1 MTLIKSRQTHRGSAA
16 QRPVPPGTPPE
27 QGRFGSHEQPGGP
40 AGSNRPARE
49 RSSDKKGPGASYSDR
64 GRSAL
69 RTAGLLGAA
78 ALLALVC
85 VLSLAVGAKQ
95 LTAGEVL
102 GGLTDPGSSA
112 YTVVHE
118 MRLPRTVLGL
128 LAGTALGLAGGLMQ
142 ALTRNPLADPGVLGI
157 NAGAAAAVV
166 TAISLF
172 GVTGYTGYIGFAF
185 LGAAAVSV
193 GVYAVGGG
201 RGATPARLA
210 LVGTA
215 LNAALVS
222 YVNAVQLLDTASL
235 DRMRFWTVGSLAR
248 AQDDINLKAL
258 PFVLTGVAL
267 ALLLARPLNAL
278 ALGEDA
284 ARALGSRPELT
295 RGAVIVAVTLLCG
308 AATAACGPIV
318 FVGLMVP
325 HMVRSLTG
333 PDLRWMLPYC
343 ALLAPVLMLGADVLG
358 RVLGRPAELQVGI
371 VTVVLGGPFFLY
383 FVRRRRVAQ
392 A

>member
-1 MTLIKSRQTHRGSAA
+1 MTLIKSRQTHGGSAPEGPA
-16 QRPVPPGTPPE
+16 PPGRPPRE
-27 QGRFGSHEQPGGP
+27 GETGRGEQPGGQT
-40 AGSNRPARE
+40 GRNRK
-49 RSSDKKGPGASYSDR
+49 SDEHGAAATRTPGAEGGR
-64 GRSAL
+64 GRFAM
-69 RTAGLLGAA
+69 RAAGLLGAA
-78 ALLALVC
+78 GLLLLVLI
-85 VLSLAVGAKQ
+85 LSLAVGAKQ
-95 LTAGEVL
+95 LSAAEVIS
-102 GGLTDPGSSA
+102 GLTDAGSSA

-128 LAGTALGLAGGLMQ
+128 LVGVALGLAGGLMQ
-142 ALTRNPLADPGVLGI
+142 ALTRNPLADPGLLGI

-172 GVTGYTGYIGFAF
+172 GVTGYTGYISFAF

-210 LVGTA
+210 LAGTA
-215 LNAALVS
+215 LNAALIS

-248 AQDDINLKAL
+248 AQDDTNLKAL
-258 PFVLTGVAL
+258 PFVLAGVLLAL
-267 ALLLARPLNAL
+267 ALARPLNAL
-278 ALGEDA
+278 ALGDDA
-284 ARALGSRPELT
+284 ARALGSRPTVT
-295 RGAVIVAVTLLCG
+295 RGVAIVAVTLLCG

>member
-1 MTLIKSRQTHRGSAA
+1 MTLIKSRQTTGSS
-16 QRPVPPGTPPE
+16 QPPGAADPGPSPEAERRAQE
-27 QGRFGSHEQPGGP
+27 QGRPEEATP
-40 AGSNRPARE
+40 AAECE
-49 RSSDKKGPGASYSDR
+49 RSATG
-64 GRSAL
+64 GRTVFVL
-69 RTAGLLGAA
+69 RAAGLAGAA
-78 ALLALVC
+78 GVLLLVLAL
-85 VLSLAVGAKQ
+85 SIAVGAKQ
-95 LTAGEVL
+95 LSLSEVL
-102 GGLTDPGSSA
+102 QGLADPGSHS
-112 YTVVHE
+112 YPVVHE

-128 LAGTALGLAGGLMQ
+128 IAGAALGLAGGVMQ
-142 ALTRNPLADPGVLGI
+142 ALTRNPLADPGLLGI
-157 NAGAAAAVV
+157 NGGAAAAVV
-166 TAISLF
+166 TAISFF
-172 GVTGYTGYIGFAF
+172 GVSGYTGYVGFAF
-185 LGAAAVSV
+185 AGAAAVAV
-193 GVYAVGGG
+193 AVYAVGGG

-210 LVGTA
+210 LAGTA
-215 LNAALVS
+215 LNAALIS

-248 AQDDINLKAL
+248 AQDDVNLKAL
-258 PFVLTGVAL
+258 PFVAAGVLLAL
-267 ALLLARPLNAL
+267 ALARPLNAL
-278 ALGEDA
+278 ALGDEA

-295 RGAVIVAVTLLCG
+295 RGAAILAVTLLCG

-343 ALLAPVLMLGADVLG
+343 VLLAPVLMLGADVLG
-358 RVLGRPAELQVGI
+358 RVLGRPGELQVGI

>member
-1 MTLIKSRQTHRGSAA
+1 M
-16 QRPVPPGTPPE
+16 
-27 QGRFGSHEQPGGP
+27 
-40 AGSNRPARE
+40 
-49 RSSDKKGPGASYSDR
+49 
-64 GRSAL
+64 L
-69 RTAGLLGAA
+69 RAAGLLGAA
-78 ALLALVC
+78 ALLLLVC

-95 LTAGEVL
+95 LSGGEVFS
-102 GGLTDPGSSA
+102 GLQDPASSA

-118 MRLPRTVLGL
+118 MRLPRTLLGL
-128 LAGTALGLAGGLMQ
+128 LAGAALGLAGGLMQ

-185 LGAAAVSV
+185 LGAAVVSV

-210 LVGTA
+210 LAGTA

-248 AQDDINLKAL
+248 AQDEINAKAL
-258 PFVLTGVAL
+258 PFILTGVLMAI
-267 ALLLARPLNAL
+267 LLARPLNAL

-284 ARALGSRPELT
+284 ARALGSRPEVT
-295 RGAVIVAVTLLCG
+295 RAAVIVAVTLLCG